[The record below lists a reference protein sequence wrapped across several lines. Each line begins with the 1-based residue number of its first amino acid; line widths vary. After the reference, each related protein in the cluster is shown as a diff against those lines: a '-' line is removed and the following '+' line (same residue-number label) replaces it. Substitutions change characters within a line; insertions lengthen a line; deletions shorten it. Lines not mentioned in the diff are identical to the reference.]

1 MALLI
6 VPLAIAFGIFVLMIA
21 VILGAGVIEGKRNP
35 EQQGRP

>member
-21 VILGAGVIEGKRNP
+21 VILGAGFIEGKRKP
-35 EQQGRP
+35 EHQGRP